1 MNKINWKF
9 YRPYR
14 DKLIDKKNEI
24 LSKIFDKRKKNVDL
38 DPLKINRILF
48 LRTDGKIGDFIISSF
63 IFREIKKHYPNI
75 KIDIVSDK
83 SLEDLLKLNEN
94 IDEYYIFDRKKI
106 FEWRKVAQ
114 ILRKNNYD
122 VLFDSTE
129 GLKYKQFYLINRVNA
144 TVNVGYIKMAI
155 KYTIRM

>member
-106 FEWRKVAQ
+106 LNGEK
-114 ILRKNNYD
+114 
-122 VLFDSTE
+122 SH
-129 GLKYKQFYLINRVNA
+129 KY
-144 TVNVGYIKMAI
+144 
-155 KYTIRM
+155 